1 MMISA
6 RSLRKAARLPLAFA
20 LLGAAIPADAATLFD
35 SVGGYDD
42 PTLAG
47 NLVTTVGVTSATEY
61 LTLINTIG
69 TARPNLLEYVAQGA
83 GGLLQPFSAKASIYS
98 AGGNT
103 PGALLFSQIV
113 TFANPVR
120 FAGGFN
126 SFSAVLNAPQLDEN
140 AYYLGLSTA
149 RATPAVTIPLYSDLR
164 INFTLLRLPDGRF
177 DTSLNGVA
185 GAAFRLSGV
194 PVAAA
199 IPEPATWAM
208 LIFGFAAVGTCL
220 RRRPRVQSLAH
231 RIAA

>member
-1 MMISA
+1 
-6 RSLRKAARLPLAFA
+6 
-20 LLGAAIPADAATLFD
+20 
-35 SVGGYDD
+35 
-42 PTLAG
+42 
-47 NLVTTVGVTSATEY
+47 

-69 TARPNLLEYVAQGA
+69 TARPNLLEFVAQGA
-83 GGLLQPFSAKASIYS
+83 GGPVQPFTATAAIYN

-103 PGALLFSQIV
+103 PGALIFSQNV
-113 TFANPVR
+113 TFTNPNR

-126 SFSAVLNAPQLDEN
+126 SFSAILNAPQLDEN

-149 RATPAVTIPLYSDLR
+149 NTTPAVTIPLYSDLR

-177 DTSLNGVA
+177 DTGLNGVA

-208 LIFGFAAVGTCL
+208 LIFGFAAVGTSL
-220 RRRPRVQSLAH
+220 RRRPRAH
-231 RIAA
+231 SMTHRLCA